1 MSQLF
6 IRSRD
11 LYRRIGV
18 KLACRAYH
26 GGWIKPLQS
35 RPRYTIWSVE
45 DVERVESR
53 LACGDYPPLL
63 ACEIACEQRRAVRA
77 AKKEETTHAK

>member
-1 MSQLF
+1 VSQLF
-6 IRSRD
+6 IRSKD
-11 LYRRIGV
+11 LYSRLGV
-18 KLACRAYH
+18 KIACRARH

-63 ACEIACEQRRAVRA
+63 ACEIECEKRRAARAA
-77 AKKEETTHAK
+77 AKKEVASAN